1 MGSSTAK
8 KRQRES
14 MQMGE
19 GHQPKLL
26 SERRKA
32 MFREK
37 KGRKLLFRGL
47 DQTIHPRLRLSEA
60 KKDDGRGQLVGE
72 SDLRQKIINPKDKKW
87 QKNPQ
92 TQALNNAR
100 LSEKVIASKNM
111 HRGVSL
117 NRNLQNRKESSDQKK
132 DFGLRMDFVDC
143 KCKFGLNDVLTPWQ
157 SVNTIVEFPFLE
169 AEEQKGPKAPVVD
182 VEPVLHP
189 GGSQSINLGLVQ
201 GLGALSLHGEP
212 SVDLLDQ
219 RNPEKY
225 LNSDIH
231 LLKQVIG
238 GPPLFYSDTK
248 KLREG

>member
-1 MGSSTAK
+1 MIQLKTPGKIWRKSSTAK

-19 GHQPKLL
+19 GHQAKLL
-26 SERRKA
+26 SERRKE

-60 KKDDGRGQLVGE
+60 KKNDGRGQLVGE

-87 QKNPQ
+87 QKNRQ
-92 TQALNNAR
+92 TQALDNAR

-117 NRNLQNRKESSDQKK
+117 DRNLQNRKESSDQKK

-143 KCKFGLNDVLTPWQ
+143 KCKFGKTSDLNDDKT
-157 SVNTIVEFPFLE
+157 TIL
-169 AEEQKGPKAPVVD
+169 QY
-182 VEPVLHP
+182 
-189 GGSQSINLGLVQ
+189 Q
-201 GLGALSLHGEP
+201 
-212 SVDLLDQ
+212 
-219 RNPEKY
+219 
-225 LNSDIH
+225 
-231 LLKQVIG
+231 
-238 GPPLFYSDTK
+238 
-248 KLREG
+248 

>member
-1 MGSSTAK
+1 MVQLKTPGKIWRKSSTAK

-19 GHQPKLL
+19 GHQAKLL
-26 SERRKA
+26 SERRKE

-60 KKDDGRGQLVGE
+60 KKNDGRGQLVGE

-87 QKNPQ
+87 QKSPQ

-111 HRGVSL
+111 HRRVSL
-117 NRNLQNRKESSDQKK
+117 DRNLQNRKESSDQKK

-143 KCKFGLNDVLTPWQ
+143 KCKFGKKNY
-157 SVNTIVEFPFLE
+157 FLMLIKYVMGHDSWP
-169 AEEQKGPKAPVVD
+169 QK
-182 VEPVLHP
+182 
-189 GGSQSINLGLVQ
+189 S
-201 GLGALSLHGEP
+201 
-212 SVDLLDQ
+212 
-219 RNPEKY
+219 
-225 LNSDIH
+225 
-231 LLKQVIG
+231 
-238 GPPLFYSDTK
+238 
-248 KLREG
+248 